1 MTSKED
7 IFLKSLVEEMTTNNE
22 MKESLVLFLS
32 KFCTDKSVNMQ
43 DVSENIQKYLSKQ
56 IEINEKFPVLLKT
69 YQEKYNRIMKDL
81 DDNKKKWAEKD
92 AEFDRRMNEEE
103 AEMEKKWVEEDA
115 EFDRETNEELD
126 EMERRWAEEDAEF
139 ERQMN

>member
-43 DVSENIQKYLSKQ
+43 DVSEKIQKYLSKQ
-56 IEINEKFPVLLKT
+56 IEINEKIPVLLKT

-115 EFDRETNEELD
+115 EFDR
-126 EMERRWAEEDAEF
+126 
-139 ERQMN
+139 